1 MAVAIAEYTS
11 DNPRIGNQ
19 MDFGADEA
27 LTRAEPE
34 FTSAT
39 FLRQHRGTIVHP
51 SMLMKLETSRR
62 SRKSA
67 RKKIHSEFYTR

>member
-11 DNPRIGNQ
+11 DKPRIGSQ

-39 FLRQHRGTIVHP
+39 FLRQHRGTIAHP
-51 SMLMKLETSRR
+51 SMLMKLETPAH
-62 SRKSA
+62 SRKEQEEEDP
-67 RKKIHSEFYTR
+67 H

>member
-1 MAVAIAEYTS
+1 
-11 DNPRIGNQ
+11 

-27 LTRAEPE
+27 LTRAEPG

-51 SMLMKLETSRR
+51 SMLMKLETPTR
-62 SRKSA
+62 SRKEQEEEDP
-67 RKKIHSEFYTR
+67 H